1 MTNIKISEL
10 DELVNVADNDYL
22 PIVDTSENETKKVA
36 IQRIGAG
43 GKSGDTLPIGSIVP
57 YGNETAPAN
66 WLICDGSAISRTTYA
81 DLFAVIGTNFGSGDG
96 STTFNLPNMKGKVAV
111 GLDSNDSDFN
121 SIGKTGGG
129 KTHTLTVEEIPS
141 HTHLMEG
148 VRKWVGSEIGNVK
161 WPQDGEY
168 QHAKEGMPTDYTGGN
183 QSHNNLQPYQVQNY
197 IIKAF
202 QSAGVIGNVVKV
214 KTNSDTET
222 YSCNYVNDKFEKK
235 YAIASI
241 TYQPS
246 ASSSYT
252 VPLDEMITQNGG
264 FTLENGSIV
273 IPAGVSRISVSA
285 SVFLNDWDGTSN
297 YLWTQIRKNGNVVSG
312 SINSGTGS
320 YLSGS
325 VPSKIEVV
333 NEGDKISLV
342 ADSPAG
348 GTIRSGSYNTWLN
361 IEVIE

>member
-1 MTNIKISEL
+1 MATFKYY
-10 DELVNVADNDYL
+10 DG
-22 PIVDTSENETKKVA
+22 TKYN
-36 IQRIGAG
+36 RI
-43 GKSGDTLPIGSIVP
+43 
-57 YGNETAPAN
+57 
-66 WLICDGSAISRTTYA
+66 
-81 DLFAVIGTNFGSGDG
+81 
-96 STTFNLPNMKGKVAV
+96 
-111 GLDSNDSDFN
+111 
-121 SIGKTGGG
+121 TGGLVP
-129 KTHTLTVEEIPS
+129 KTT
-141 HTHLMEG
+141 
-148 VRKWVGSEIGNVK
+148 
-161 WPQDGEY
+161 
-168 QHAKEGMPTDYTGGN
+168 
-183 QSHNNLQPYQVQNY
+183 
-197 IIKAF
+197 
-202 QSAGVIGNVVKV
+202 
-214 KTNSDTET
+214 KTTSDTET
-222 YSCNYVNDKFEKK
+222 YSCNYVNNKFEKK

-252 VPLDEMITQNGG
+252 VPLDDMIAQNGG

-297 YLWTQIRKNGNVVSG
+297 YLWTQIRKNDNVVSG

-325 VPSKIEVV
+325 VPSKIEAV
-333 NEGDKISLV
+333 NAGDKISLV

>member
-148 VRKWVGSEIGNVK
+148 VRKWVGSETGNVK

-214 KTNSDTET
+214 KTNSDTDT
-222 YSCNYVNDKFEKK
+222 YSCDYINGIVESGSTDTGNWVK
-235 YAIASI
+235 Y
-241 TYQPS
+241 
-246 ASSSYT
+246 
-252 VPLDEMITQNGG
+252 M
-264 FTLENGSIV
+264 
-273 IPAGVSRISVSA
+273 
-285 SVFLNDWDGTSN
+285 DGTMICYNKKSMTEFTN
-297 YLWTQIRKNGNVVSG
+297 QYYHGYTGNWMYPAEFVEYPTVIATIDEWTTYDLTFKAQPNSTTAANVMYFVKNPTNNTYIDNHFEGN
-312 SINSGTGS
+312 INLIAIG
-320 YLSGS
+320 
-325 VPSKIEVV
+325 KW
-333 NEGDKISLV
+333 K
-342 ADSPAG
+342 
-348 GTIRSGSYNTWLN
+348 
-361 IEVIE
+361 